1 MQIAKKALNSQ
12 FAKKAP
18 EGGRCF
24 EGERYRLWRKG
35 EILTITAK
43 DNRGEILRLEN
54 GGIGGYLSSA
64 DVEAFQIF
72 EQSLEKELQ
81 QAKTQKFQSL

>member
-1 MQIAKKALNSQ
+1 MKSQ

-24 EGERYRLWRKG
+24 EGERYRLWQKEG
-35 EILTITAK
+35 ILTITAK

-54 GGIGGYLSSA
+54 GGIGGYLQRRMLRHSKYLNKA
-64 DVEAFQIF
+64 YN
-72 EQSLEKELQ
+72 KN
-81 QAKTQKFQSL
+81 